1 MNKCSIFKYTAIVL
15 SIVEFVLTIVYAVVT
30 FNTNNEEVA
39 IVDQPEVVAEVIEV
53 QPYEVA
59 DTLFIESVLTPI
71 KACSDNK
78 RACRWAQGEHNAD
91 AVLRYTKTKANLTSG
106 RAAILATIEDV
117 RNTLTLVPNDDRVSN
132 LVYRTFT
139 HESLLGTIDFTNA
152 NGQGI
157 GQLTLK
163 HAKDVLKRLSTR
175 SPENF
180 RIISELSEID
190 NLLSLSDKE
199 MLRELHTNLK
209 LQVALC
215 ITTYWFRDPMFWQ
228 KAGTVEDDARLW
240 KELYNTRLG
249 KGTVSAFIKSCEAY
263 I

>member
-1 MNKCSIFKYTAIVL
+1 MDIRNVFKSIIIVL
-15 SIVEFVLTIVYAVVT
+15 SIIETILVTIWIMTPDAKEVTVES
-30 FNTNNEEVA
+30 
-39 IVDQPEVVAEVIEV
+39 QPVMTEVVVV
-53 QPYEVA
+53 KPYGVA
-59 DTLFIESVLTPI
+59 DILNEKSILTPI
-71 KACSDNK
+71 EDCDNNP
-78 RACRWAQGEHNAD
+78 RACRWARGERNAN
-91 AVLRYTKTKANLTSG
+91 AVLRYTKTNKNLTSG

-117 RNTLTLVPNDDRVSN
+117 RNQLTLVPNDERVST

-163 HAKDVLKRLSTR
+163 HAKDVLKRLSRR

-180 RIISELSEID
+180 RIISELSEIK
-190 NLLSLSDKE
+190 NPLALSDEDLLK
-199 MLRELHTNLK
+199 ELHTNLK

-215 ITTYWFRDPMFWQ
+215 ITTYWFKDPMFWQ
-228 KAGTVEDDARLW
+228 KAGDLESDAKLW
-240 KELYNTRLG
+240 KELYNTKLG
-249 KGTVSAFIKSCEAY
+249 KGTAEAFIASCNAH

>member
-1 MNKCSIFKYTAIVL
+1 MIRSIFKSIIIALSVIEAILVTVMFMTNKEE
-15 SIVEFVLTIVYAVVT
+15 VEVVT
-30 FNTNNEEVA
+30 NQPVA
-39 IVDQPEVVAEVIEV
+39 VEVIEV
-53 QPYEVA
+53 KPDVV
-59 DTLFIESVLTPI
+59 DTPDEKSILTPI
-71 KACSDNK
+71 EECDYNK
-78 RACRWAQGEHNAD
+78 RACRWARGERNVN
-91 AVLRYTKTKANLTSG
+91 AVLRYTKTNENLTSG
-106 RAAILATIEDV
+106 RDAILATIEDV
-117 RNTLTLVPNDDRVSN
+117 RNQLTLVPNDDRVSN

-163 HAKDVLKRLSTR
+163 HAKDILKRLSRR

-180 RIISELSEID
+180 RIISELSEIK

-199 MLRELHTNLK
+199 MLREMHTNLK

-215 ITTYWFRDPMFWQ
+215 ILTYWFKDPMFWR
-228 KAGTVEDDARLW
+228 KAGDLESDAKIW
-240 KELYNTRLG
+240 KEMYNTRFG
-249 KGTVSAFIKSCEAY
+249 KGTEAAFIKSCKAH

>member
-1 MNKCSIFKYTAIVL
+1 MNIKSIFKFIAIVL
-15 SIVEFVLTIVYAVVT
+15 TVVEFVLTIVYTVMT
-30 FNTNNEEVA
+30 FNEINEEVMA
-39 IVDQPEVVAEVIEV
+39 DQPVAEVV
-53 QPYEVA
+53 TMKPYGVA
-59 DTLFIESVLTPI
+59 DILNEENILAPIE
-71 KACSDNK
+71 ACDNNP
-78 RACRWAQGEHNAD
+78 RACRWAQGKHNAD
-91 AVLRYTKTKANLTSG
+91 AVLRYTKTSENLTSG
-106 RAAILATIEDV
+106 RSAILATIEDV
-117 RNTLTLVPNDDRVSN
+117 RNMLTLVPNDDRVSM

-163 HAKDVLKRLSTR
+163 HAKDILKRLSKR

-180 RIISELSEID
+180 AIIAEISEIK

-209 LQVALC
+209 LQAALC
-215 ITTYWFRDPMFWQ
+215 ILTYWFRDPVFWQ
-228 KAGTVEDDARLW
+228 SAGSLEQDAELW
-240 KELYNTRLG
+240 KQLYNTRLG
-249 KGTVSAFIKSCEAY
+249 RGTVEAFIASCNAH

>member
-1 MNKCSIFKYTAIVL
+1 MNIKNVFKTIIFVL
-15 SIVEFVLTIVYAVVT
+15 SVLETVLVTIWVMT
-30 FNTNNEEVA
+30 DTDSTEI
-39 IVDQPEVVAEVIEV
+39 IVDQPVMAEIVVVKSHEDVN
-53 QPYEVA
+53 
-59 DTLFIESVLTPI
+59 TLNNESVLTPI
-71 KACSDNK
+71 EDCDNNP
-78 RACRWAQGEHNAD
+78 RACRWAQGERNEN
-91 AVLRYTKTKANLTSG
+91 AVLRYTQSAKNLTSG
-106 RAAILATIEDV
+106 RGAILATIEDV
-117 RNTLTLVPNDDRVSN
+117 RNQLTLVPNDDRVST

-163 HAKDVLKRLSTR
+163 HAKDILKRLFRR

-180 RIISELSEID
+180 RIISELSEIK
-190 NLLSLSDKE
+190 NLLTLSDKE
-199 MLRELHTNLK
+199 LLRELHTNLK

-228 KAGTVEDDARLW
+228 KAGSLESDAKLW
-240 KELYNTRLG
+240 KDLYNTKLG
-249 KGTVSAFIKSCEAY
+249 KGTEAAFIKSCMTY

>member
-1 MNKCSIFKYTAIVL
+1 MNKDVFKSIIFVL
-15 SIVEFVLTIVYAVVT
+15 GVVELILTIVYVIMT
-30 FNTNNEEVA
+30 FNDINEEV
-39 IVDQPEVVAEVIEV
+39 ITDQPVAEVIVVKPHEDV
-53 QPYEVA
+53 N
-59 DTLFIESVLTPI
+59 TLNNESVITPI
-71 KACSDNK
+71 DDCDDNP
-78 RACRWAQGEHNAD
+78 RACRWAQGKHNAN
-91 AVLRYTKTKANLTSG
+91 AVLRYTKTSENLTSG

-117 RNTLTLVPNDDRVSN
+117 RNMLTLVPNDDRVSM

-163 HAKDVLKRLSTR
+163 HAKDILKRLSKR

-180 RIISELSEID
+180 AIIAEISEIK
-190 NLLSLSDKE
+190 NLLTLSDE
-199 MLRELHTNLK
+199 ELLRELHTNLK

-228 KAGTVEDDARLW
+228 KAGSLEADAKLW
-240 KELYNTRLG
+240 KDLYNTRLG
-249 KGTVSAFIKSCEAY
+249 KGTEAAFIKSCEAH

>member
-1 MNKCSIFKYTAIVL
+1 MIKSIFKMIIIVL
-15 SIVEFVLTIVYAVVT
+15 SVIEAILVTIWVMTPDVKEVTVES
-30 FNTNNEEVA
+30 
-39 IVDQPEVVAEVIEV
+39 QPVMAEVVIEKPHEDV
-53 QPYEVA
+53 N
-59 DTLFIESVLTPI
+59 TLNNKSVLTPI
-71 KACSDNK
+71 EMCDDNP
-78 RACRWAQGEHNAD
+78 RACRWARGEHNAD
-91 AVLRYTKTKANLTSG
+91 AVLRYTRTNKNLTSG

-117 RNTLTLVPNDDRVSN
+117 RNQLTLVPNDDRVST

-139 HESLLGTIDFTNA
+139 HESLLGTIDFANA

-163 HAKDVLKRLSTR
+163 HAKDILKRLSKR

-180 RIISELSEID
+180 AIIAEISGIK

-228 KAGTVEDDARLW
+228 KAGNLEDDARLW

-249 KGTVSAFIKSCEAY
+249 KGTVEAFIKSCKAH

>member
-1 MNKCSIFKYTAIVL
+1 MNIKSIFKFIAIVL
-15 SIVEFVLTIVYAVVT
+15 TVVEFVLTIVYTVMT
-30 FNTNNEEVA
+30 FNEINEEVMA
-39 IVDQPEVVAEVIEV
+39 DQPVAEVV
-53 QPYEVA
+53 TMKPYGVA
-59 DTLFIESVLTPI
+59 DILNEENILAPIE
-71 KACSDNK
+71 ACDNNP
-78 RACRWAQGEHNAD
+78 RACRWAQGKHNAD
-91 AVLRYTKTKANLTSG
+91 AVLRYTKTSENLTSG
-106 RAAILATIEDV
+106 RSAILATIEDV
-117 RNTLTLVPNDDRVSN
+117 RNMLTLVPNDDRVSM

-163 HAKDVLKRLSTR
+163 HAKDILKRLSKR

-180 RIISELSEID
+180 AIIAEISEIK

-215 ITTYWFRDPMFWQ
+215 ILTYWFKDPKFYLN
-228 KAGTVEDDARLW
+228 AGSLEQDAKMW
-240 KELYNTRLG
+240 KQLYNTELG
-249 KGTVSAFIKSCEAY
+249 KGTVEAFIASCNAH